1 MFNVPH
7 AIFSLLYNFNAIL
20 QSATGKT
27 HSTHTI
33 SKSARS
39 VVTQALR
46 EKILMD
52 RLTWIKYPEL
62 RIKYEGN
69 WMLFLNNLDVR
80 CKTYCTS
87 RTYWSYGRLYGIFKI
102 LWIFSLSQFP
112 GRNLKNHFISVY
124 ACIYKQPFSYLQNLL

>member
-80 CKTYCTS
+80 CKTYCTF

-112 GRNLKNHFISVY
+112 GRNLKDHFISVY